1 MNEELFKILEK
12 NLGKDRIKV
21 NEPMSEYTSFKIGGP
36 ADFLYV
42 ADQKEDIIKA
52 VRVAHEANLDYFILG
67 NGSNLLV
74 SDKGIRGMVVKIEN
88 VKCKIENVKL
98 VVGAGVLL
106 AEVVR
111 QAVDAGLTGLEFAIG
126 IPGSFGGAVAG
137 NAGAWQ
143 QAIGDKITRVHVL
156 SAEVE
161 DKWVDKSECGFDYRQ
176 SRFKMCGEIILEAE
190 LELEI
195 GEVREIR
202 EKMKDYFE
210 KRSAQ
215 PKEPSAGSVFIN
227 PKPQAAGT
235 LIDSCGLKGY
245 RIGGAQISPLHA
257 NFIVNTGNA
266 TCQDVLEL
274 IAIAKEKVREKYGI
288 VLIEEVKIIGE
299 Y

>member
-74 SDKGIRGMVVKIEN
+74 SDKGIRGMVV
-88 VKCKIENVKL
+88 KIENVKL